1 MPDTAQWPKTI
12 DDAVERILA
21 SMSEEE
27 KSDLRDT
34 HKSELINWHN
44 AFESLF
50 FLNDP
55 DEASGFIIEEA
66 WKRLN
71 SNN

>member
-27 KSDLRDT
+27 KSDLRDK

-71 SNN
+71 STN